1 MLFFK
6 SYFLKLTSIFY
17 FCFLVSV
24 IFFIPISTL
33 FGDTG
38 EEVLISSDNAKF
50 DQNLGLILLNENVI
64 LKLNNL
70 TFKSDEMKL
79 FFDEADTINDN
90 FSNLKKII
98 AKGNVLFER
107 EEETIKSDL
116 VSFSPKENKIIIT
129 GNVKVIKGKNVGLTS
144 DLLEINLKNEFL
156 N

>member
-1 MLFFK
+1 MKVIIKNVFFK
-6 SYFLKLTSIFY
+6 SYFLKLTSILY
-17 FCFLVSV
+17 LCFLVS
-24 IFFIPISTL
+24 INFFIPIATL

-79 FFDEADTINDN
+79 FFDDDN
-90 FSNLKKII
+90 NIDDNLSNLKKII

-107 EEETIKSDL
+107 EKKQS
-116 VSFSPKENKIIIT
+116 
-129 GNVKVIKGKNVGLTS
+129 KVTWYLF
-144 DLLEINLKNEFL
+144 LLKKQNHNYR
-156 N
+156 

>member
-6 SYFLKLTSIFY
+6 SYFLNLTSILY
-17 FCFLVSV
+17 LCFLVS
-24 IFFIPISTL
+24 INFFIPIATL

-79 FFDEADTINDN
+79 VFDDNKGLNDN

-107 EEETIKSDL
+107 EKETIKSDM
-116 VSFSPKENKIIIT
+116 VSFSPKEKKIMIT
-129 GNVKVIKGKNVGLTS
+129 GNVKVIKGKKIGFMS
-144 DLLEINLKNEFL
+144 DLLVINLKDEF
-156 N
+156 